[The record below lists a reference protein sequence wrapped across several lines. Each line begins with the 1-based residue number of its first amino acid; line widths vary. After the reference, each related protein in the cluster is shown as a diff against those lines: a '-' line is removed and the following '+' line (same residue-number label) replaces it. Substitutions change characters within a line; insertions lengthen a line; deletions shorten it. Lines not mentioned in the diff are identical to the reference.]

1 MPKFFGPIGF
11 VTPIED
17 PAGSG
22 IWVEDATEKNYRG
35 EVIKNSRSWES
46 AQQLNDN
53 LNIRNSISIVAD
65 PYISNKINTIRYVK
79 WLGTYWKVTDVEV
92 QYPRLVLILGGVYNG
107 QTAGTPRDSEEHP
120 RIR

>member
-11 VTPIED
+11 VTPIEA

-92 QYPRLVLILGGVYNG
+92 QYPRLVLTLGGVYNG
-107 QTAGTPRDSEEHP
+107 QTAGTSQDSEEHP
-120 RIR
+120 RIG

>member
-53 LNIRNSISIVAD
+53 LNIRNS
-65 PYISNKINTIRYVK
+65 TIRYVK

-107 QTAGTPRDSEEHP
+107 PTAGTSQDSEEHP
-120 RIR
+120 KLG

>member
-92 QYPRLVLILGGVYNG
+92 QYPRLVLTLGGVYNG
-107 QTAGTPRDSEEHP
+107 QTAGTSRDSEEHP
-120 RIR
+120 RIG

>member
-35 EVIKNSRSWES
+35 EIIRNSRLWES
-46 AQQLNDN
+46 SQQLNDN
-53 LNIRNSISIVAD
+53 LNIRNAISIVAD

-79 WLGTYWKVTDVEV
+79 WLGTYWKVIDIEV

-107 QTAGTPRDSEEHP
+107 PTAGTSQDSEEYP
-120 RIR
+120 KLG

>member
-107 QTAGTPRDSEEHP
+107 PTAGTSQDSEEHP
-120 RIR
+120 KLG